1 MNLNRESN
9 EEGCNYQQEERLL
22 GQLFSRTAS
31 SSCGEFFVNIDTD
44 MLKIIDSKNG
54 SSLHY
59 NAENQTY
66 LYLMRNFN

>member
-1 MNLNRESN
+1 MRKDAMVNRKSVCLAN
-9 EEGCNYQQEERLL
+9 CSPRRLL
-22 GQLFSRTAS
+22 LPV
-31 SSCGEFFVNIDTD
+31 GEFFVNIDTD

-66 LYLMRNFN
+66 IYI